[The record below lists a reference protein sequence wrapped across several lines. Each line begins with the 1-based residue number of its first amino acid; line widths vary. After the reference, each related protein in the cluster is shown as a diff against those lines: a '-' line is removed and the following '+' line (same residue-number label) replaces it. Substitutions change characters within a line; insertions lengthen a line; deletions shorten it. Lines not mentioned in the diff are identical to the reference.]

1 MNALSLFPVDGNT
14 ERFICMS
21 VLGDTTVRHVVSD
34 DIKQW
39 KHHFPWVSENDGDEV
54 WEFADWGDEVLIVNT
69 DRTPTNR
76 IRTILQAHDFQR
88 IFAYPDFDVILGL
101 ASVYEREYYLV
112 CNHNGWGQHL
122 MWRKKID
129 YDQII
134 QRDQKPKVSRTIP
147 PWKIYEG
154 LAKRKS
160 GRMRNVTVSR
170 L

>member
-1 MNALSLFPVDGNT
+1 MNSLSLFPVDGNT

-39 KHHFPWVSENDGDEV
+39 KNHFPWVAENRCDEA

-69 DRTPTNR
+69 DRTPSYR
-76 IRTILQAHDFQR
+76 IRTILQVHDFQR
-88 IFAYPDFDVILGL
+88 IFAYPDFDFILGL

-112 CNHNGWGQHL
+112 FNHNGWGRHL

-129 YDQII
+129 YDAVV
-134 QRDQKPKVSRTIP
+134 PKDPMPQLTNKKSAFSLFKSIP
-147 PWKIYEG
+147 RP
-154 LAKRKS
+154 
-160 GRMRNVTVSR
+160 RMRRKLRDKIHRV
-170 L
+170 